1 MLCSNNFVIGIRR
14 WGETYHYTVSNIGR
28 KWYTKKKEQISAA
41 QIITGL
47 FINTEIWQL
56 TLSSVYPFR
65 YPSVSKNDPTL
76 TDEIFH
82 GPTRI
87 GSINHRKRSK
97 FPTKVDL
104 TQNLIYR
111 VEAKCHVANINLWT
125 KYIMV
130 GRNDDLFITRRV
142 TCSCLKTFQS
152 TVKTLFV
159 FPGPWSWWI

>member
-1 MLCSNNFVIGIRR
+1 MIYLEKRTDQCGTNYNWSF
-14 WGETYHYTVSNIGR
+14 Y
-28 KWYTKKKEQISAA
+28 
-41 QIITGL
+41 
-47 FINTEIWQL
+47 INTEIWQL
-56 TLSSVYPFR
+56 TLFSVYPFR

-159 FPGPWSWWI
+159 FPGP

>member
-1 MLCSNNFVIGIRR
+1 MIYLEKRTDQCGTNYNWSF
-14 WGETYHYTVSNIGR
+14 Y
-28 KWYTKKKEQISAA
+28 
-41 QIITGL
+41 
-47 FINTEIWQL
+47 INTEIWQL

-82 GPTRI
+82 GATRI

-125 KYIMV
+125 KYIML

-159 FPGPWSWWI
+159 FPGP